1 MVTYRH
7 WSVSLWWDPD
17 DVPHCWVLSSDEAK
31 WRLIIFALNRYYTA
45 VPVEGNGD
53 LQTLIYVLV
62 ARPRWC
68 PTLSNPVSWQNW
80 MLAYLGYT
88 LRMKT
93 LFHGWPVMVHHTHMR
108 RRSICVSG
116 LLAAYICSEVNMS
129 DWQNGLTVSCIIC
142 DHWWHLKLVAFKW
155 PVIILWWH
163 RMAEPEHV
171 RTLAECWVGQLNM
184 CQLGQ
189 EVFVSLLLPAWLVWC
204 AFVCN
209 HCTGRASWTIVVYP
223 PTGSTASVS
232 DWAYTSSGVWPS
244 FAFTVVYIMMV
255 CRQG

>member
-1 MVTYRH
+1 MAAYHFCTEQV
-7 WSVSLWWDPD
+7 L
-17 DVPHCWVLSSDEAK
+17 HCSACRRK
-31 WRLIIFALNRYYTA
+31 WRLTDTDLCPCGETQMMSHIVKSCFLTKLN
-45 VPVEGNGD
+45 VG
-53 LQTLIYVLV
+53 
-62 ARPRWC
+62 
-68 PTLSNPVSWQNW
+68 LSRLHSADEDAVSWLTSYGSW
-80 MLAYLGYT
+80 HAYE
-88 LRMKT
+88 KKKN
-93 LFHGWPVMVHHTHMR
+93 
-108 RRSICVSG
+108 ICVSG
-116 LLAAYICSEVNMS
+116 LLAAYICSEVNIS

-223 PTGSTASVS
+223 PTGSTASVR